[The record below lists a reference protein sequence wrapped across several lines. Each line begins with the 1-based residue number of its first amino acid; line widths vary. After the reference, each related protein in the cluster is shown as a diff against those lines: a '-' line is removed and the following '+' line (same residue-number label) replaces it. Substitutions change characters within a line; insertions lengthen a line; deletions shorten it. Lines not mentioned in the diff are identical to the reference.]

1 MTHRILGRT
10 GIRVSPLARIDA
22 ISPPG
27 RATVPFYEAAF
38 GPNARW

>member
-1 MTHRILGRT
+1 MHPEALELTITDQDR
-10 GIRVSPLARIDA
+10 ARIDA

-27 RATVPFYEAAF
+27 QSIVPFYEAAF